1 MVVSDMAVLPLP
13 MMPKDLYLLPV
24 LSSSVRRTTQFL
36 HLIFVNLQTGCS
48 DIFFEVFDESD
59 LHSS

>member
-1 MVVSDMAVLPLP
+1 MAVLPLP